1 MRLLALDTS
10 TACASVAVVDDGCV
24 LAEITRRLPTGHSAH
39 LLGLIEQ
46 TLALAGLTLDAL
58 DALAIGRGPGSF
70 TGLRAGFAT
79 VRGLELA
86 TGLPLWGV
94 GSLQALASAT
104 VTPGARTLVCID
116 GRRDELFAHG
126 FADHPATD
134 DWLPLMHAS
143 PEEIGARAMAAADD
157 QTVVVVGDLGPAA
170 VARLT
175 APAVERFLV
184 RPRAL
189 GSPSARA
196 VALEVLAGRATL
208 DDGSMEPTYVRAPD
222 AKLPKT
228 VQGGGR

>member
-10 TACASVAVVDDGCV
+10 TATASVAVVDDGCV
-24 LAEITRRLPTGHSAH
+24 LAEVHRRLATGHAAH

-46 TLALAGLTLDAL
+46 ALSLAGLKLDEL

-94 GSLQALASAT
+94 GSLQALASGVIA
-104 VTPGARTLVCID
+104 PGSRTLVCID
-116 GRRDELFAHG
+116 GRRDELFAQG
-126 FADHPATD
+126 FGEHE
-134 DWLPLMHAS
+134 WLPLIHLP
-143 PEEIGARAMAAADD
+143 PEEIGQRALAAAGHHLIA
-157 QTVVVVGDLGPAA
+157 VYGDLAPGAA
-170 VARLT
+170 TRLT
-175 APAVERFLV
+175 SADVDRFVV

-189 GSPSARA
+189 GSPTGRT

-208 DDGSMEPTYVRAPD
+208 DDGTMEPTYVRAPD
-222 AKLPKT
+222 AKLPK
-228 VQGGGR
+228 VAQDAGR